1 MQQNF
6 WSSCCV
12 SLYQISLPY
21 CDSAILALSLMRSE
35 RSQEVVGRAQ
45 ADVRDFC
52 LTGSWIELEAKVC
65 EKTRLASEIDQM
77 LRLAKAV

>member
-1 MQQNF
+1 
-6 WSSCCV
+6 
-12 SLYQISLPY
+12 
-21 CDSAILALSLMRSE
+21 MRSV

-52 LTGSWIELEAKVC
+52 LTGGWIELEAIVD
-65 EKTRLASEIDQM
+65 EKIRLASEIDQM